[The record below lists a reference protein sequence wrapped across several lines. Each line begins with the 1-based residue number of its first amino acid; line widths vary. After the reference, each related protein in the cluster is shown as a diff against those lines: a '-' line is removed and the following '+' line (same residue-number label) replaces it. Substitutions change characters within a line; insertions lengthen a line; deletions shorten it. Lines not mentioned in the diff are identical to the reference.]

1 MAIAWQAPERRYR
14 TYLQVRSLLT
24 MLFFAVLIG
33 IGYATGIYPQEVVP
47 IWVAALIWLA
57 FTLFFSLFFA
67 ARRFQFTAWARTH
80 EGMHLK
86 RGALFRKIRAV
97 PLNRIQHVEFKQSA
111 LERLFNI
118 ARLAMYTA
126 GSGGADLTVPGLEPE
141 LAMQLKAELLTTIV
155 NEPDEA
161 EADTNG

>member
-1 MAIAWQAPERRYR
+1 MEIAWQAPERRYR

-24 MLFFAVLIG
+24 MLFFAVLIA

-47 IWVAALIWLA
+47 IWVAAVIWLVL
-57 FTLFFSLFFA
+57 TLFFSLFFA
-67 ARRFQFTAWARTH
+67 ARRFQFTAWARTS
-80 EGMHLK
+80 EGMHLQ
-86 RGALFRKIRAV
+86 RGALFRKVRAV
-97 PLNRIQHVEFKQSA
+97 PLNRIQHVEYKQSG

-126 GSGGADLTVPGLEPE
+126 GSGGADLTIPGLEPD

-155 NEPDEA
+155 NEPDQV